1 VYKGQD
7 SYEGG
12 GATAAAATQTGSS
25 SGCAKTPPGASS
37 ARTSVEAL
45 YRREAPAMRAFVMRF
60 VRNAGDAEDI
70 VQDAFARGWP
80 ALAAGTID
88 SPRAFLLRTARNLAL
103 NHIRNARFRNSDTSR
118 ASIDDAFRRPVASA
132 EDQFIASEEEAGCQ
146 RLLDELPTRCRQAF
160 VLRVVEELSYKEMSE
175 HMNLSVSTIEKHIG
189 KGKQICR
196 SRLTDGRFREDPILD
211 VLWSKI
217 PAPRTAARSKSN
229 AALAIAA
236 E

>member
-1 VYKGQD
+1 
-7 SYEGG
+7 
-12 GATAAAATQTGSS
+12 
-25 SGCAKTPPGASS
+25 
-37 ARTSVEAL
+37 
-45 YRREAPAMRAFVMRF
+45 MRAFVMRF
-60 VRNAGDAEDI
+60 VRSASDAEDI

-88 SPRAFLLRTARNLAL
+88 SPQAFLFRTARNLAL
-103 NHIRNARFRNSDTSR
+103 NHIRNSRFRNSDTAR
-118 ASIDDAFRRPVASA
+118 ASIDDAFRRPVATA

-175 HMNLSVSTIEKHIG
+175 QMNLSVSTIEKHIG

-211 VLWSKI
+211 VLWSKM
-217 PAPRTAARSKSN
+217 PAPRLSVGN
-229 AALAIAA
+229 NNDAALAIAA

>member
-1 VYKGQD
+1 MYKGQD

-12 GATAAAATQTGSS
+12 AAAAAVTQTTSS
-25 SGCAKTPPGASS
+25 SGCGKTPARASS

-45 YRREAPAMRAFVMRF
+45 YRREAPVMRAFVMRF

-103 NHIRNARFRNSDTSR
+103 NHVRNARFRNSDISR
-118 ASIDDAFRRPVASA
+118 ASVDDALRRPVASA

-175 HMNLSVSTIEKHIG
+175 QVNLSVSTIEKHIG

-217 PAPRTAARSKSN
+217 PAPRPSVRNTN
-229 AALAIAA
+229 DAALAIAA

>member
-1 VYKGQD
+1 MYQGRE

-12 GATAAAATQTGSS
+12 AATPALATV
-25 SGCAKTPPGASS
+25 AAPAPGRSQHPEVSTRACPK
-37 ARTSVEAL
+37 ASVEAL
-45 YRREAPAMRAFVMRF
+45 YRREAPALRAFVMRF
-60 VRNAGDAEDI
+60 VRSAGDAEDI
-70 VQDAFARGWP
+70 VQDAFVRCWP
-80 ALAAGTID
+80 ALAADTID
-88 SPRAFLLRTARNLAL
+88 SPHAFLFRTARNLAL
-103 NHIRNARFRNSDTSR
+103 NHIRNQRFRTSDAAR
-118 ASIDDAFRRPVASA
+118 ASIDDAFRRPVATA
-132 EDQFIASEEEAGCQ
+132 EEQFIASEEEAGCQ
-146 RLLDELPTRCRQAF
+146 KLLDELPTRCRQAF

-196 SRLTDGRFREDPILD
+196 SRLMDGRFREDPLLD

-217 PAPRTAARSKSN
+217 PAQETQKRN

>member
-12 GATAAAATQTGSS
+12 AAAAAVTQTASS
-25 SGCAKTPPGASS
+25 SGCAKTPARAS
-37 ARTSVEAL
+37 ARISVEAL

-217 PAPRTAARSKSN
+217 PAPRTAAHSKGN

>member
-1 VYKGQD
+1 VYQGQD

-12 GATAAAATQTGSS
+12 AAAAVVTETAPS
-25 SGCAKTPPGASS
+25 SGCTKTPAAASS
-37 ARTSVEAL
+37 ARTSIEVL
-45 YRREAPAMRAFVMRF
+45 YRHEAPAMRAFVMRF

-160 VLRVVEELSYKEMSE
+160 VLRVVEELSYKEMSD

-196 SRLTDGRFREDPILD
+196 SRLTDSRFREDPVLD

-217 PAPRTAARSKSN
+217 PAPRTAAHSKN
-229 AALAIAA
+229 DAALAIAA